1 MKMLSKFLKKS
12 NRGDSYMKSEFEP
25 REIELIAEKVVELI
39 KPMLSGNN
47 KGEKEDTVMTPET
60 LADYLKVDI
69 TWVYKQVSLK
79 TIPYFK
85 SGKYTRF
92 KKSAID
98 KWIKTRTIEPIP
110 N

>member
-1 MKMLSKFLKKS
+1 
-12 NRGDSYMKSEFEP
+12 MKSEFEP
-25 REIELIAEKVVELI
+25 KDIQLIAEKVVELI
-39 KPMLSGNN
+39 KPMLSGNG
-47 KGEKEDTVMTPET
+47 KGEKEDTVLTPET
-60 LADYLKVDI
+60 LSNYLQVDI

-79 TIPYFK
+79 AIPYFK

-98 KWIKTRTIEPIP
+98 KWIKTKSIEPIP